1 MDFVSENQGL
11 SSSPEILVN
20 VPHQSSL
27 HQVGNISYY
36 LEALSLRY

>member
-11 SSSPEILVN
+11 SSSPEILLN

-27 HQVGNISYY
+27 HQVGNLSYY
-36 LEALSLRY
+36 LEAHPLKY